1 MTINKMAD
9 VARLLGVKMNEK
21 FKIQN
26 AEGKEMLPDEVRITG
41 DGLIIDNCFGY
52 SLNLGAI
59 MLSLLLNG
67 TYSISRSSWYPKRGE
82 DFYVVTWREYGDG
95 KIRLTVQQKS
105 YWRGE
110 AAALMFIDT
119 NNCFSTYD
127 EAEAQKY
134 EVFKRLT
141 GKEWDE
147 TYGKGGDGNV

>member
-1 MTINKMAD
+1 MAISRMAD
-9 VARLLGVKMNEK
+9 VARLLGVKLNEK

-26 AEGKEMLPDEVRITG
+26 PDGKEVLDDEVWITTK
-41 DGLIIDNCFGY
+41 GLEIDNAWRHPVT
-52 SLNLGAI
+52 SGAI
-59 MLSLLLNG
+59 MLHLLLTG
-67 TYSISRSSWYPKRGE
+67 VYLVARPSWYPKRGE

-95 KIRLTVQQKS
+95 KISLSVQQKS

-127 EAEAQKY
+127 EAEARKY

-141 GKEWDE
+141 GKDWAE
-147 TYGKGGDGNV
+147 TYGKEGDGNV

>member
-1 MTINKMAD
+1 MAISRMAD

-26 AEGKEMLPDEVRITG
+26 AEGKEMLPDEVRITK
-41 DGLIIDNCFGY
+41 DGLIIDNCFAY
-52 SLNLGAI
+52 PLNLGTV

-67 TYSISRSSWYPKRGE
+67 TYSISRPSWHPKRGE

-119 NNCFSTYD
+119 DNCFSTYD
-127 EAEAQKY
+127 EAEAAKY
-134 EVFKRLT
+134 DVFEKLT
-141 GKEWDE
+141 GKKWAE
-147 TYGKGGDGNV
+147 TYGREPEK